1 MTEAPVNCPF
11 CGARR
16 LRIGSVAADL
26 ETEYQVIC
34 CECGASSGLQ
44 FTAAEAVKEWNAG
57 AGWWTL
63 HRYDVEI
70 EVIA

>member
-44 FTAAEAVKEWNAG
+44 YTAAEAVEAWNEWAVY
-57 AGWWTL
+57 WTA
-63 HRYDVEI
+63 HKFDIEI
-70 EVIA
+70 EVI